1 MRKSIKTLILMIT
14 GMLFTHN
21 LYAAGL
27 VSDESLNQSSDQTQ
41 GNYPAQ
47 NMGYAGFGTG
57 MFQEALQDPL
67 QNLGEGQSKPAYSRY
82 YWSPYLVLP
91 VRLR

>member
-47 NMGYAGFGTG
+47 NMAVQWLHFVAPET
-57 MFQEALQDPL
+57 P
-67 QNLGEGQSKPAYSRY
+67 S
-82 YWSPYLVLP
+82 
-91 VRLR
+91 